1 MDCSTEIWK
10 PIAGYDN
17 RYEVSSFGRVKRN
30 DGKILF
36 TAPNS
41 RGYSSVKLQHNGG
54 RKTLTVHRLVVEQFL
69 PNPEALPQ
77 VNHIDGNKL
86 NNRVDNLE
94 WCIEKRSK
102 PVEVTCIST
111 GVTMRFDS
119 ANEAACVLGV
129 HQGNLSAVCNGR
141 IKSTGG
147 YTARYIKSAKGDM

>member
-54 RKTLTVHRLVVEQFL
+54 RKTLTVHRLVAEQFL

-94 WCIEKRSK
+94 WCIQLRTFRCRPYQYEGEMLA
-102 PVEVTCIST
+102 VEATAMVPFTDGTQRPYPDGWPSSIKA
-111 GVTMRFDS
+111 S
-119 ANEAACVLGV
+119 AMAFF
-129 HQGNLSAVCNGR
+129 R
-141 IKSTGG
+141 IKE
-147 YTARYIKSAKGDM
+147 DE